1 VAGQTHN
8 QHKSRKSAAKGKRS
22 EGHLFIMSA
31 PSGAGKTTLRRVI
44 LERLPDLR
52 YSVSYTTRAPRRGE
66 QDGVDYHFIDQKRFL
81 EKLDRHLW
89 AEWAKVHDHYYGTCA
104 AFLENGL
111 SVGRDILLD
120 IDVQGTF
127 QILNRYPDSV
137 TIFIMPPSLAVL
149 KQRLVSR
156 GTDSPDQISRRLFN
170 AEKEMVFKD
179 RYRHVIV
186 NDQLGRAVEDLL
198 TVIKAYHT
206 QPI

>member
-1 VAGQTHN
+1 VAEQKHH
-8 QHKSRKSAAKGKRS
+8 QPESRKSAAEGKRS

-44 LERLPDLR
+44 LERLPDLH
-52 YSVSYTTRAPRRGE
+52 YSVSYTTRAPRQGE

-89 AEWAKVHDHYYGTCA
+89 AEWAKVHDHYYGTCG

-111 SVGRDILLD
+111 SAGRDILLD
-120 IDVQGTF
+120 IDVQGTL
-127 QILNRYPDSV
+127 QILDRYPDSV

-156 GTDSPDQISRRLFN
+156 GTDSPEQISRRLIN
-170 AEKEMVFKD
+170 AEKEMAFKD

-186 NDQLGRAVEDLL
+186 NDQLGRAVGDLL
-198 TVIKAYHT
+198 TVIKSYHI
-206 QPI
+206 QPT